1 MALADLE
8 TAARHAIPLIMV
20 ISDNQAYGAEFEHL
34 RRAGLPFDAA
44 LLPMIDYPAIA
55 HTLGIEAMGVRTVDE
70 LRSLAPHLSN
80 RAAPLLIHA
89 HVRRD
94 LAVIRPTWA

>member
-1 MALADLE
+1 MAR
-8 TAARHAIPLIMV
+8 T
-20 ISDNQAYGAEFEHL
+20 GAEFEHL

-70 LRSLAPHLSN
+70 LCSVAPRLSN
-80 RAAPLLIHA
+80 RTAPLLIHA